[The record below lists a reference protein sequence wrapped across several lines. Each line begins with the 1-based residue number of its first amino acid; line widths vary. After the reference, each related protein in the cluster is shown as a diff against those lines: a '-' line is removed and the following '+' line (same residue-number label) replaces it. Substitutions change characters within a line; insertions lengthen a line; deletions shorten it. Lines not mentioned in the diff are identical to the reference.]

1 MSKAFDDPIIM
12 EIPMEIPESLYQLR
26 DVMASAGFEMY
37 IAGGAVRDTIL
48 GKSPKDYDIA
58 TNATPEDVIRILSP
72 YVKRIGVQGEKS
84 FAVARVIAYDGN
96 EYEFAPY
103 RVERGTRMGGEATLS
118 TKENPLSIKD
128 DAMRR
133 DLTINALFYRIP
145 TLKEREDG
153 IAGEVVDYV
162 GGIDDIKNEA
172 IRTVGDPDE
181 RFGEDRLRI
190 LRAFRFAGRMGGE
203 VDEETANAIR
213 GNNSLTENSEAAV
226 SDERIQDEVKKGIKT
241 SKSPSHYID
250 MLKDFDLFPQI
261 LPGLKVSK
269 AISSSR
275 NVAVQLATILQ
286 ENNSSDVANVLF
298 QKKYGNDIK
307 DSVKFL
313 LNLTKLNA
321 ESLIGLKRELIRMKK
336 ASKTIMSNEAI
347 MDFGGAIGQ
356 DFNKFINFASAPPV
370 VSARD
375 LIAGGMKPGPEMGEA
390 IRSAEVDA
398 YFEKNPENTEGISE
412 ASSDIT
418 EKLIKLSLELS
429 KLGKFS
435 ETNFLNNHIIKLS
448 SEISKELASGAY
460 PDEQRKSGWATY
472 YYWESIPGFSGPV
485 VGYVRDSGE
494 SEMFDRS
501 SAPQSWDAIRSAKEL
516 DAIGGWEPLD
526 AQGVAKFDSIFG
538 ASSKPISSGPDNV
551 DIELT
556 SDDPSKGTVKSGE
569 GWRSISDEQIKQNVD
584 FHKDKKN
591 KGILI
596 GWNDAELQPR
606 VREFW
611 RVLTWI
617 KLTFPEF
624 SSAPNF
630 KGPVP
635 GGAVR
640 STRGH
645 AKALIANW
653 TKAEN
658 AHPGTGGKDYFEK
671 YYSRSMRVK
680 ANRLLLQGR
689 KADAEDF
696 LTKWWDKHG
705 SKGNPDK
712 TGHGSGDS
720 VDIGP
725 SIPIIGK
732 ILNKAKEYMSL
743 EVTDETGNK
752 GGAHY
757 HVGVRQI
764 KSSFAVVDNFVKKA
778 HSLNGDKIEN
788 PLNIPIPSLSGEV
801 YIFDMDDTL
810 FWTPEWHTIV
820 ETNEEGDA
828 TSVDMDLPNMFH
840 KAISFVQKANENH
853 AELIKKDKKGK
864 EIQGLA
870 DSYRQEV
877 GNLRLIKRIVDLPML
892 GKDRQVVFVLSD
904 ESGSPIGIP
913 ILKKYFS
920 SKNLKAFDLRGKYVP
935 EQAVVAG
942 DAVFYQSPKTLGT
955 IPNEEILNT
964 YKTHSDNAVI
974 LTARETREG
983 MAEGIMDRLTSVGLK
998 LPISIFT
1005 KPTNIS
1011 SGKYKAHI
1019 IGQIAQQDSVSSIK
1033 FYDDNLK
1040 YINDVNNILENV
1052 YGPDLHSKVTI
1063 YRVSVSA
1070 KPKES
1075 LRVKASNDKVSI
1087 LKKLITVANELDER
1101 GLVEEADYLDNMEI
1115 I

>member
-1 MSKAFDDPIIM
+1 MSEAFDNPIIM

-84 FAVARVIAYDGN
+84 FAVARMIAYDGN

-145 TLKEREDG
+145 TRKEREDG
-153 IAGEVVDYV
+153 VAGEVVDYV
-162 GGIDDIKNEA
+162 GGIDDIKNEV

-213 GNNSLTENSEAAV
+213 SNNSLTENSEAAV

-241 SKSPSHYID
+241 SKSPSHYIN

-390 IRSAEVDA
+390 IRSAEGDA

-435 ETNFLNNHIIKLS
+435 ETNFLNNHI
-448 SEISKELASGAY
+448 
-460 PDEQRKSGWATY
+460 
-472 YYWESIPGFSGPV
+472 
-485 VGYVRDSGE
+485 
-494 SEMFDRS
+494 
-501 SAPQSWDAIRSAKEL
+501 
-516 DAIGGWEPLD
+516 
-526 AQGVAKFDSIFG
+526 
-538 ASSKPISSGPDNV
+538 
-551 DIELT
+551 
-556 SDDPSKGTVKSGE
+556 
-569 GWRSISDEQIKQNVD
+569 
-584 FHKDKKN
+584 
-591 KGILI
+591 
-596 GWNDAELQPR
+596 
-606 VREFW
+606 
-611 RVLTWI
+611 
-617 KLTFPEF
+617 
-624 SSAPNF
+624 
-630 KGPVP
+630 
-635 GGAVR
+635 
-640 STRGH
+640 
-645 AKALIANW
+645 
-653 TKAEN
+653 
-658 AHPGTGGKDYFEK
+658 
-671 YYSRSMRVK
+671 
-680 ANRLLLQGR
+680 
-689 KADAEDF
+689 
-696 LTKWWDKHG
+696 
-705 SKGNPDK
+705 
-712 TGHGSGDS
+712 
-720 VDIGP
+720 
-725 SIPIIGK
+725 
-732 ILNKAKEYMSL
+732 
-743 EVTDETGNK
+743 
-752 GGAHY
+752 
-757 HVGVRQI
+757 
-764 KSSFAVVDNFVKKA
+764 KKA

-788 PLNIPIPSLSGEV
+788 PLNIPIPPLSGEV

-840 KAISFVQKANENH
+840 KAISFVQRANENH
-853 AELIKKDKKGK
+853 VELIKKDKKGK

-913 ILKKYFS
+913 MLKKYFS

-1063 YRVSVSA
+1063 YRVSISA

-1101 GLVEEADYLDNMEI
+1101 GLIEEADYLDNMEI